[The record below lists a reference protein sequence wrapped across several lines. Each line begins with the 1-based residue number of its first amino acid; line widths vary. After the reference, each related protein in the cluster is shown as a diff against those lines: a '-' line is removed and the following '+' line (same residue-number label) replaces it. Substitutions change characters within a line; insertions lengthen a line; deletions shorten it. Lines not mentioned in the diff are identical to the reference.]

1 MQKRDM
7 KIAIDAIGGD
17 SNTPMQRLDLA
28 KEMIAREDQ
37 EFQERVT
44 EKYRQNALE
53 RENQINEK
61 MKKDHE
67 EMMKNVPLLVR
78 GNSFDEGKGTSNNQ
92 GALNKTAATGIGL
105 ENKYLN

>member
-1 MQKRDM
+1 
-7 KIAIDAIGGD
+7 
-17 SNTPMQRLDLA
+17 
-28 KEMIAREDQ
+28 
-37 EFQERVT
+37 
-44 EKYRQNALE
+44 
-53 RENQINEK
+53 